1 MLSYRP
7 EAGVMPIRLEIV
19 TGERVVYSDD
29 VDAVTAPGVDGEM
42 GILPHHAALMTMLQ
56 PGELVVTKDGQDV
69 LMAVSG
75 GFMEVLPHKVT
86 ILADTA
92 ERAEEIDEERAE
104 QARQRALARLAEAE
118 KSAPEDVLRAQA
130 AMRRAMIR
138 LKVAQKKK
146 RRGL

>member
-1 MLSYRP
+1 
-7 EAGVMPIRLEIV
+7 MPIRLEIV
-19 TGERVVYSDD
+19 TGERLVYSDD
-29 VDAVTAPGVDGEM
+29 VESLVAPGVEGEL

-56 PGELVVTKDGQDV
+56 PGELRVKKDGQDV

-92 ERAEEIDEERAE
+92 ERADEIDEARAE
-104 QARQRALARLAEAE
+104 HAHQRALERLALAE
-118 KSAPEDVLRAQA
+118 RTGEVDVARAQA
-130 AMRRAMIR
+130 AMRRAVIR